1 MYTQSRTKAV
11 PYGFICGYPV
21 AGVSSEL
28 YGYYEGQGGKAGA
41 QGAAVVAAMRKWG
54 ENEAGT
60 AVGTELG
67 FPVCKR
73 GFKPFA
79 EDGERLFGCAK
90 HNAAR
95 VEAMAS
101 KPPRGAACD
110 PEGRYLRPGWEPF
123 DQWVFGEKPQVSGT
137 SEEEDA
143 KASEK
148 AEIGED
154 YDADDGAAA
163 SPPPKTP
170 KPPASSQGGQGP
182 REVAQPSGCRRHR
195 VRGRA
200 PRKRARDAENSKR
213 ALLGAARV
221 SAEFAFSRVAPGRRF
236 TFEDDVR

>member
-60 AVGTELG
+60 AGGTELG

-101 KPPRGAACD
+101 KPPRGAVTD

-148 AEIGED
+148 AELED
-154 YDADDGAAA
+154 DDADDGAAA

-170 KPPASSQGGQGP
+170 KPP
-182 REVAQPSGCRRHR
+182 
-195 VRGRA
+195 RA
-200 PRKRARDAENSKR
+200 PKTGKAPAKGRSRLAV
-213 ALLGAARV
+213 AAT
-221 SAEFAFSRVAPGRRF
+221 A
-236 TFEDDVR
+236 

>member
-1 MYTQSRTKAV
+1 V

-60 AVGTELG
+60 AGGTELG

-73 GFKPFA
+73 GFKPFG

-101 KPPRGAACD
+101 KPPRGASTD

-148 AEIGED
+148 AELGED
-154 YDADDGAAA
+154 DDADDGAAA

-170 KPPASSQGGQGP
+170 KPP
-182 REVAQPSGCRRHR
+182 
-195 VRGRA
+195 RA
-200 PRKRARDAENSKR
+200 PKAGKAPAKGRSRLAV
-213 ALLGAARV
+213 AAT
-221 SAEFAFSRVAPGRRF
+221 A
-236 TFEDDVR
+236 